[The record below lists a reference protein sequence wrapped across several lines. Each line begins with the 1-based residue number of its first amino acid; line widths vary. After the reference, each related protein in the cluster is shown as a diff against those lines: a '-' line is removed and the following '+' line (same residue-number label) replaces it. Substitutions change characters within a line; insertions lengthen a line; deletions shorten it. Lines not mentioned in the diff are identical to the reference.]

1 MTVELLIPN
10 DLAKKKNLR
19 GGDSVGHRAPCRMC
33 RFWLDLV
40 YDSWSESSTTGQ
52 KSMCCMGVTAHTVC
66 GDVSFVP

>member
-33 RFWLDLV
+33 RFLLDLV
-40 YDSWSESSTTGQ
+40 YDS
-52 KSMCCMGVTAHTVC
+52 
-66 GDVSFVP
+66 